1 MKVIGINGSP
11 RKGGNTE
18 TIIRKT
24 FEPLEA
30 AGIETE
36 LIQIGGKAIRG
47 CTACGKC
54 AEMQNGTCVITKDPV
69 NEIIQKMIEADGMIL
84 GSPTYFA
91 DVSAEM
97 KALIDRAGFVSYTN
111 GGLYKHGGC
120 RSPRR
125 GDPCL

>member
-54 AEMQNGTCVITKDPV
+54 ALDA
-69 NEIIQKMIEADGMIL
+69 ADGVIVMQDGLAIVDVARQADASVDAVERCPTGAIVWFDPEK
-84 GSPTYFA
+84 GSVTGRAARKVVRQSARHVAPT
-91 DVSAEM
+91 
-97 KALIDRAGFVSYTN
+97 
-111 GGLYKHGGC
+111 
-120 RSPRR
+120 
-125 GDPCL
+125 